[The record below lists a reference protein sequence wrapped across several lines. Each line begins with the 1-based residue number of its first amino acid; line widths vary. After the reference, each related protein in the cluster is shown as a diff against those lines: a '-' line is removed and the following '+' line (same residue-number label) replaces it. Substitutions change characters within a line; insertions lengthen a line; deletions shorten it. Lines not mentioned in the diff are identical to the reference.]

1 MLLPQLQDELT
12 RVARAPHPVRRV
24 SGLTVSALTAALVAL
39 LLAAPA
45 AQAQLSELAVNLATT
60 HLRGLW

>member
-1 MLLPQLQDELT
+1 MLLPQLQAELI
-12 RVARAPHPVRRV
+12 RAARAPHPVRRV
-24 SGLTVSALTAALVAL
+24 GGLTVSALAAALATL

-45 AQAQLSELAVNLATT
+45 AQAQLSELATT

>member
-1 MLLPQLQDELT
+1 MLLPQLHDELA
-12 RVARAPHPVRRV
+12 RVACAPHPVRRI

-45 AQAQLSELAVNLATT
+45 AQAQLTELAIV
-60 HLRGLW
+60 HLRALA